1 MLPNNVTLKKWIQ
14 GSGMLLVMVQREVPV
29 QQKKHGSCLL
39 ACKTTVISWPIVLE
53 KKSFENGN
61 ITPVVLYPYHLL
73 CP

>member
-39 ACKTTVISWPIVLE
+39 ACKTTVIS
-53 KKSFENGN
+53 
-61 ITPVVLYPYHLL
+61 
-73 CP
+73 